1 MPAGAETA
9 WFEPEAV
16 AVPAAAARFA
26 AAASRRRCVAVPR
39 MPSDAVADMGLV
51 GCSVAVG
58 CTSTAPAGTHA
69 GMERAVAAAATLA
82 TVLVES
88 KAGVGSVA
96 VTGIGMPSS
105 VALPGANCAALADA
119 AAAKA
124 PDRTNSEIS
133 RTIVAV
139 NAYMRDH

>member
-1 MPAGAETA
+1 
-9 WFEPEAV
+9 
-16 AVPAAAARFA
+16 
-26 AAASRRRCVAVPR
+26 

-58 CTSTAPAGTHA
+58 CTFTAPAGTHA
-69 GMERAVAAAATLA
+69 GVERAAAAAATLA
-82 TVLVES
+82 TVFVES

-105 VALPGANCAALADA
+105 VALPGADCAALADA

-124 PDRTNSEIS
+124 PDRTNS
-133 RTIVAV
+133 
-139 NAYMRDH
+139 RDKQNYRCR